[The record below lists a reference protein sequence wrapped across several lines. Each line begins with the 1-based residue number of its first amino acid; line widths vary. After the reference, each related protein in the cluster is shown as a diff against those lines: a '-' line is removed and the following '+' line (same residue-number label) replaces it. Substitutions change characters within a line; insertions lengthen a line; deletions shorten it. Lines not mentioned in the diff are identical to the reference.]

1 MRLTRCI
8 AIFGSPV
15 CTRFLGTIPSGWLAE
30 DLNSVTDAA
39 RGRFSRQIVAWFT
52 AISVTGLTFGPV
64 RVLLPVYVVVKVGG
78 DAQLTATLF
87 GVLMFWTAVG
97 SVVGGIVGDA
107 FGHRRSYLIGL
118 SMTLFLAGAFLT
130 TSIPAL
136 FVILSTFGL
145 GTGWS
150 STGFQSYVVRS
161 FPRNR
166 TATLMGFWFSSMGMA
181 GIVGN
186 AVAAALV
193 EGPGYVPI
201 GILGVVTAVIGYVLI
216 WITVPK
222 IPETAI
228 RSTADSN
235 EKAPGMGFLQVIRER
250 GVLAFLGLTGLPT
263 ILIGASSVAV
273 PLLLFVMSGSGALVA
288 GYGLTSALVALVAHP
303 LLGRLADMR
312 GVWVPMAIA
321 AIMVVVAGV
330 VIAVAPNAVTAVY
343 VAGIAGG
350 LGSGTR
356 DILVPT
362 IAREV
367 VSPSVHG
374 RVIGLGSMTWSI
386 GFMVGSLAAGP
397 LVDDRP
403 GLLFWLVAVATAG
416 ALPLVR
422 RLRMHAQQVAGD

>member
-1 MRLTRCI
+1 MI
-8 AIFGSPV
+8 VA
-15 CTRFLGTIPSGWLAE
+15 LGRAVLA
-30 DLNSVTDAA
+30 SAMDAA
-39 RGRFSRQIVAWFT
+39 RGGPSRQIVAWFT
-52 AISVTGLTFGPV
+52 SISVMSLTVDPV

-78 DAQLTATLF
+78 DAQLTAALF

-97 SVVGGIVGDA
+97 SVVGGIVADA

-118 SMTLFLAGAFLT
+118 AMTLFLAGAFLT

-166 TATLMGFWFSSMGMA
+166 TATLMGFWFSSMGVA
-181 GIVGN
+181 GIAGS
-186 AVAAALV
+186 AVATALV
-193 EGPGYVPI
+193 EGPGFVPI
-201 GILGVVTAVIGYVLI
+201 GILGVVTAVAGYVLI
-216 WITVPK
+216 WLTVPNL
-222 IPETAI
+222 PETTI
-228 RSTADSN
+228 RSTADSS
-235 EKAPGMGFLQVIRER
+235 EKAPRMGLAQLIREQ

-263 ILIGASSVAV
+263 ILLGASSVAV

-343 VAGIAGG
+343 VAGIAGR
-350 LGSGTR
+350 LGSGVR
-356 DILVPT
+356 DILIPT

-367 VSPSVHG
+367 MSPSVHG

-386 GFMVGSLAAGP
+386 GFMVGSLVAGS

-403 GLLFWLVAVATAG
+403 GLLFWLVAGATAG

-422 RLRMHAQQVAGD
+422 RLRMHTQQVVGD